1 MISFRLLSAV
11 MICFLTSSTL
21 QGAVITFTYS
31 ESDNGKT
38 VISKTVSGVTLT
50 LSNPQGGTFIVD
62 SDGIGVGLAAAF
74 LPADITSFDL
84 AITGGVGLLTGYSLG
99 YANSAAS
106 QAFFSMSGGSNFSPG
121 NPLSSTGAHTANG
134 NWTLAPG
141 QSGTLSA
148 SGFASNGLAQ
158 FKSLTFD
165 VTPATAVPEPSTLG
179 AFLVGLGAVVAR
191 RRRVRAAQAEPV
203 T

>member
-21 QGAVITFTYS
+21 QGGVITFTYDQF
-31 ESDNGKT
+31 DNGQS

-50 LSNPQGGTFIVD
+50 LSNPQGGNFRAD
-62 SDGIGVGLAAAF
+62 SDGIGVGLAGTF
-74 LPADITSFDL
+74 LGPDNLSFDL
-84 AITGGVGLLTGYSLG
+84 AIIGGVGRLTGYSVG
-99 YANSAAS
+99 FANSAAN
-106 QAFFSMSGGSNFSPG
+106 QAFFSMSGGSNSSSG
-121 NPLSSTGAHTANG
+121 NALSSTGTFTANG

-148 SGFASNGLAQ
+148 SNFNSTGLAQ

-165 VTPATAVPEPSTLG
+165 VTPAAVPEPSTLG
-179 AFLVGLGAVVAR
+179 FILAGLGAVVAR

>member
-1 MISFRLLSAV
+1 MIPFRLLSAV

-21 QGAVITFTYS
+21 QGGVITFTYS
-31 ESDNGKT
+31 NSDNGKS
-38 VISKTVSGVTLT
+38 VISKTESGVTLT
-50 LSNPQGGTFIVD
+50 LSNPQSGVFKAD
-62 SDGIGVGLAAAF
+62 LDGIGVGLAGGF
-74 LPADITSFDL
+74 IGTNDNLSFEL
-84 AITGGVGLLTGYSLG
+84 AITGGVGLLTGYSVG
-99 YANSAAS
+99 YVQNGS
-106 QAFFSMSGGSNFSPG
+106 QAFFDMSGGSNISVG
-121 NPLSSTGAHTANG
+121 NPFSSAGAFTANG

-141 QSGTLSA
+141 VSGYFNAYNFGVS
-148 SGFASNGLAQ
+148 GLAQ
-158 FKSLTFD
+158 LKSLTFD